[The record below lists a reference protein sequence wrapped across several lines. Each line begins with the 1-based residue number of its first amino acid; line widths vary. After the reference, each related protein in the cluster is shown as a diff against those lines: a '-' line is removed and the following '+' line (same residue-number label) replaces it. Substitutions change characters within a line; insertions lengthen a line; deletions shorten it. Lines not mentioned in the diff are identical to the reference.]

1 MFLTM
6 LHQDVIH
13 VDIPSIEMDGENFSD
28 EALLRSMIHRLVGY
42 MSLDELKKI
51 FRMTKLDPREP
62 WPNSVPL
69 SEAERIKREILAQL
83 QRQQVVQ
90 FEVSIVTQD

>member
-1 MFLTM
+1 M

-62 WPNSVPL
+62 DPSPFTEEAKIRGELL
-69 SEAERIKREILAQL
+69 SHLRQ
-83 QRQQVVQ
+83 QQVVQ
-90 FEVSIVTQD
+90 FEVSVVTQD